1 MEDHVLGGS
10 KPQKTPTQI
19 MHQSESKP
27 VTEQDALA
35 KPSDVTLQILNSDQA
50 EMERLLDEKM
60 KLVETR
66 FMSQLN
72 TVETKL

>member
-1 MEDHVLGGS
+1 
-10 KPQKTPTQI
+10 

-50 EMERLLDEKM
+50 EMEQLLDEKM
-60 KLVETR
+60 KIVETR
-66 FMSQLN
+66 FMSQL
-72 TVETKL
+72 